1 MTAPLFDA
9 PKPFMA
15 AIGTF
20 DGVHLGHRALLGDLS
35 RVSAEAGL
43 RPVAVTFNH
52 HPLEIIDPQRA
63 PRSLMT
69 LGERIDALR
78 RTVGDVIVLDFDRR
92 MRSLSARQFMT
103 MLRDSYQVRA
113 IYMGFNH
120 HFGSDRLTEFAD
132 YQAVACELG
141 MSVHKG
147 IETEAGGHKVSSS
160 IIRSLVAEGDMAE
173 AALCLG
179 RPYRLSGIVGRGHQ
193 IGRQIGFPT
202 ANIAPLDLRQAV
214 PPSGVY
220 ACDAVTSDGTRHRA
234 VVNIGTRPT
243 VASDGITTIEAHI
256 LDFDCDIYGS
266 VLSLDFLRRIRPER
280 RFDNSA
286 ELAAQI
292 ARDIDEARV

>member
-35 RVSAEAGL
+35 HVSAEAGL

-63 PRSLMT
+63 PRFLMT

-78 RTVGDVIVLDFDRR
+78 RAVGDVIVLDFDRR

-120 HFGSDRLTEFAD
+120 HFGSDRLTEFAA
-132 YQAVACELG
+132 YQAVAGELG

-147 IETEAGGHKVSSS
+147 IEAEAGGHKVSSS

-220 ACDAVTSDGTRHRA
+220 ACDAVTPDGTRHRA

-256 LDFDCDIYGS
+256 LDFDRDIYGS

-292 ARDIDEARV
+292 ARDIDEVRV